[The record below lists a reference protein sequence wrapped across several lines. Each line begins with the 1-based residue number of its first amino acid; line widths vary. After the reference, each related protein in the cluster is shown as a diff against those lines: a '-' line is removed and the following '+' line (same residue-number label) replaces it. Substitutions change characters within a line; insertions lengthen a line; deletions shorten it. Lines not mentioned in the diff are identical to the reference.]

1 MTASSLSS
9 LGDLLE
15 TELRDRYT
23 IERELGAGGMARVW
37 IATDVRQNRTVALKV
52 LRPELALSGVAD
64 RFLREV
70 RVLAELQHPHILAL
84 LDSGLVPV
92 TPGGEKMCPF
102 YVMPLV
108 RGESLRERLAREGQL
123 SLDTVTAITS
133 QVAAALDYAHKRG
146 VVHRDVKPDNLLLSD
161 DQVYLADFGIASA
174 LEDAA
179 GSRLTETGLTLGTP
193 AYMSP
198 EQAAAERRIDGR
210 SDQYS
215 LACVVYEML
224 AGEPPFSGPT
234 AQAIIAKRLAGPAP
248 SIGTL
253 RPSLPAHVSAVMA
266 RALSQAP
273 ADRFPTSAAFAA
285 ALDARVATTP
295 TGPVPAV
302 YPRTRGWALGGV
314 AVAALGL
321 VLAFAYLGRGR
332 AAAAPARV
340 ATPDSAVIELR
351 ERADRAYAQRTQA
364 GISSAV
370 ELYSR
375 AIARDSSY
383 APAWNGLARAYVFAN
398 GWGFT
403 IPGVPSDSLL
413 TMALRASDGAFIADS
428 GLASTWV
435 ARAIVMRQVSPSS
448 RVDVFRAVHRA
459 LAIDSLNADAWHA
472 YAGALVDT
480 DSVDRALEA
489 WRRAVRLRP
498 SFVEAVAF
506 LSLAHLWAGQFD
518 SAAAW
523 GDSAIALGPTMI
535 QGHHSAGFAALARGD
550 AARAEREFAAAERLG
565 GGREH
570 VSSLAGLAMARAA
583 EGDRQGARRL
593 LLTAEAPAAASGIY
607 PVHSVVWVAEAW
619 GALGE
624 RDRAIALLRRFVEP
638 RDLHFQLHLR
648 HDPAMSTLRDDP
660 RFAALLA
667 RK

>member
-1 MTASSLSS
+1 MTS
-9 LGDLLE
+9 LGE
-15 TELRDRYT
+15 VIEAELRDRYT
-23 IERELGAGGMARVW
+23 LERELGEGGMARVW
-37 IATDVRQNRTVALKV
+37 IANDVRHHRAVALKV
-52 LRPELALSGVAD
+52 LRPELARSGVAD

-70 RVLAELQHPHILAL
+70 RVLADLQHPHILAL
-84 LDSGLVPV
+84 IDSGLLPM
-92 TPGGEKMCPF
+92 TAGGERLCPF

-108 RGESLRERLAREGQL
+108 RGETLRDRLTREGPL
-123 SLDTVTAITS
+123 PLDTVNAITS
-133 QVAAALDYAHKRG
+133 QVSAALDYAHKRG
-146 VVHRDVKPDNLLLSD
+146 VVHRDVKPENLLLAD

-179 GSRLTETGLTLGTP
+179 GGRLTETGLTLGTP

-198 EQAAAERRIDGR
+198 EQASADHHIDGR
-210 SDQYS
+210 SDQYG

-234 AQAIIAKRLAGPAP
+234 AQAIIAKRLSTAPP
-248 SIGTL
+248 SISL
-253 RPSLPAHVSAVMA
+253 VRPGLPPHVSVTLN
-266 RALSQAP
+266 RALARAP
-273 ADRFPTSAAFAA
+273 ADRFPTSTAFAA
-285 ALDARVATTP
+285 ALDGRGANTP
-295 TGPVPAV
+295 TVPVPAAS
-302 YPRTRGWALGGV
+302 PRTRWWVFGGV

-321 VLAFAYLGRGR
+321 ILAFAHLGRGR
-332 AAAAPARV
+332 TAAV
-340 ATPDSAVIELR
+340 ATRAASPDSAVIELR

-375 AIARDSSY
+375 AIARDSGY
-383 APAWNGLARAYVFAN
+383 APAWNGLARAYTFAN

-413 TMALRASDGAFIADS
+413 TMALRASDAAFIADS

-435 ARAIVMRQVSPSS
+435 ARAIVMRQVTPSS
-448 RVDVFRAVHRA
+448 RVEVFRAVHRA

-472 YAGALVDT
+472 YAGALVDA
-480 DSVDRALEA
+480 DSIERALEA
-489 WRRAVRLRP
+489 WRRAVHLRP

-506 LSLAHLWAGQFD
+506 LSLAHLWAGQYD
-518 SAAAW
+518 SAAVW

-583 EGDRQGARRL
+583 EGDRRGARRL
-593 LLTAEAPAAASGIY
+593 LLTAEAPAATTGIY
-607 PVHSVVWVAEAW
+607 TVHAVVWVAEAW

-638 RDLHFQLHLR
+638 SDLHFQLHLR
-648 HDPAMSTLRDDP
+648 HDPGMQPLRADP
-660 RFAALLA
+660 RFTALVQA
-667 RK
+667 RP

>member
-1 MTASSLSS
+1 MTG
-9 LGDLLE
+9 LGNILDA
-15 TELRDRYT
+15 ELRDRYT
-23 IERELGAGGMARVW
+23 LERELGEGGMARVW
-37 IATDVRQNRTVALKV
+37 IARDVRHNRAVALKV
-52 LRPELALSGVAD
+52 LRPELALSGVAE

-84 LDSGLVPV
+84 LDSGVLPL
-92 TPGGEKMCPF
+92 TQGGERICPY

-108 RGESLRERLAREGQL
+108 RGETLRDRLTREGQL
-123 SLDTVTAITS
+123 PLESVTAITS

-146 VVHRDVKPDNLLLSD
+146 VVHRDVKPENLLLAD

-198 EQAAAERRIDGR
+198 EQASADPHIDGR
-210 SDQYS
+210 SDQYG

-234 AQAIIAKRLAGPAP
+234 AQAIIAKRLSGAPP
-248 SIGTL
+248 SISLLRPGLPPHVTGTL
-253 RPSLPAHVSAVMA
+253 N
-266 RALSQAP
+266 RALAQAP
-273 ADRFPTSAAFAA
+273 ADRYSTSGAFAA
-285 ALDARVATTP
+285 ALDARLAITP
-295 TGPVPAV
+295 TGPVPTV
-302 YPRTRGWALGGV
+302 HHRTRWWVFGG
-314 AVAALGL
+314 AAATLGL
-321 VLAFAYLGRGR
+321 VFAFAYLSRGR
-332 AAAAPARV
+332 AAAETARAAPLE
-340 ATPDSAVIELR
+340 SAVIALR
-351 ERADRAYAQRTQA
+351 ERADRAYSQRTQA

-403 IPGVPSDSLL
+403 IPGVPGDSLL
-413 TMALRASDGAFIADS
+413 TMALRASDGAFVADS
-428 GLASTWV
+428 GVASTWV
-435 ARAIVMRQVSPSS
+435 ARAVVMRQVTPSS
-448 RVDVFRAVHRA
+448 RVEVFRAVHRA

-480 DSVDRALEA
+480 DSIERALEA
-489 WRRAVRLRP
+489 WRRAVHLRP

-506 LSLAHLWAGQFD
+506 LSLAHLWAGQYD

-550 AARAEREFAAAERLG
+550 PARAEREFAAAERLG

-593 LLTAEAPAAASGIY
+593 LLTAEAPAATTGNY

-619 GALGE
+619 AALGE
-624 RDRAIALLRRFVEP
+624 RDRAIALLRRFVDP
-638 RDLHFQLHLR
+638 SDLHFQLHLR
-648 HDPAMSTLRDDP
+648 RDPGMQPLRSDP
-660 RFAALLA
+660 RFTALL
-667 RK
+667 RTGP